1 MSDQGLATYLNESM
15 LPYPFCPGCGHGP
28 ILDQLNKALV
38 ELQLDP
44 RKMVIVTDIGCC
56 GLSDR
61 FFNTNAFHGLHGRS
75 VTYASGIKL
84 ANPDMKPIVLIGDGG
99 CGIGGHHLIN
109 AARRNIGVT
118 VLVFNNLNY
127 GMTGGE
133 HSVTTPMG
141 GVTSTTRQGNLERPL
156 DIASTVALNGA
167 SFVART
173 TSFDKQLSDL
183 IVRAIRNEG
192 FSLIDIWELCTS
204 YYVPFNRFS
213 RKSLEATM
221 TELNLASGVLK
232 DETRPEYSRT
242 LQERA
247 KERSGEPAMP
257 PVPLEPSFSHALP
270 RRMSFVFAGAAG
282 TRVGTA
288 ASAFCRAAVLSG
300 LWASMR
306 QDYPVT
312 VKTGHSVA
320 EVILSTEEIFFTG
333 IEAPDVV
340 VILSPEGL
348 KKAQTRLPSL
358 GSEAV
363 VYTHATLAPIEVPG
377 RKMELDFSQAGK
389 HAMRKEFWPIMAVG
403 EVLRDLGILELDA
416 LCEAL
421 KMQPAYA
428 EANLAAVEAGRGAAR
443 PG

>member
-1 MSDQGLATYLNESM
+1 MSGQGFATYLNEEM

-28 ILDQLNKALV
+28 ILDQLNEALV

-44 RKMVIVTDIGCC
+44 RRVVIVTDIGCC

-84 ANPDMKPIVLIGDGG
+84 ANPDLKPIVLIGDGG

-133 HSVTTPMG
+133 HSVTTPLG
-141 GVTSTTRQGNLERPL
+141 GITSTTLQGNLERPL

-183 IVRAIRNEG
+183 IARAIRNEG
-192 FSLIDIWELCTS
+192 FSVIDIWELCTS
-204 YYVPFNRFS
+204 YYVLNNRFS
-213 RKSLEATM
+213 RKSLETTM
-221 TELNLASGVLK
+221 VELDLTSGVLK

-242 LQERA
+242 LH
-247 KERSGEPAMP
+247 ERSKEVSGQEAMP
-257 PVPLEPSFSHALP
+257 PRPLKPSFTHALP
-270 RRMSFVFAGAAG
+270 RRMSFLFAGAAG

-300 LWASMR
+300 LWATMR

-320 EVILSTEEIFFTG
+320 EVILSTEEILFTG

-340 VILSPEGL
+340 VILTPEGMS
-348 KKAQTRLPSL
+348 KAQARLPSL
-358 GSEAV
+358 TSEAV
-363 VYTHATLAPIEVPG
+363 VYKHAKLPPIETPG

-389 HAMRKEFWPIMAVG
+389 HAVRKESWPIMAVG
-403 EVLRDLGILELDA
+403 EVLRDLGILEIEA
-416 LCEAL
+416 LREAL
-421 KMQPAYA
+421 KIQPAYA
-428 EANLAAVEAGRGAAR
+428 EANLAALEAGIGAAR